1 MNFPKYIQSA
11 RYILIM
17 VWFAPRC
24 SKTQFFITI
33 MIANIYSGPIKY
45 SKCFTYISS
54 YKSAEQPYDIST
66 VIVPIK

>member
-1 MNFPKYIQSA
+1 
-11 RYILIM
+11 M